1 MVLLCIYL
9 NILNKL
15 YIRVVI
21 KGGSSLDLH
30 FIWKSIVIVVG
41 GVFILRLAGRKSIS
55 QLTVAQT
62 VMMIAVGSLIIQPVS
77 ERNIWIT
84 MVITFLMVLTLLFI
98 EYIVLKYDAL
108 ETLIYG
114 KSLMVVENGQINESN
129 LKKLRLTVDMLEVR
143 LRQQNI
149 QNISDLQWATIESNG
164 QLGYMLKP
172 DLQYSTK
179 KDIQMLMTMIQEN
192 NSTAPIETTENQP
205 DEAHNLFEEVKNKK
219 HLKKPPEGL
228 R

>member
-1 MVLLCIYL
+1 MF
-9 NILNKL
+9 
-15 YIRVVI
+15 
-21 KGGSSLDLH
+21 LDLH
-30 FIWKSIVIVVG
+30 FIWKAIVIVIG
-41 GVFILRLAGRKSIS
+41 GVLILRLAGRKSIS

-84 MVITFLMVLTLLFI
+84 MLITFLMVITLIFI
-98 EYIVLKYDAL
+98 EYIILKYDTL

-114 KSLMVVENGQINESN
+114 KSLLVVENGQLNESN

-149 QNISDLQWATIESNG
+149 QKFSDLQWATIESNG

-172 DLQYSTK
+172 EKQYATK
-179 KDIQMLMTMIQEN
+179 EDILMLKSMIQLN
-192 NSTAPIETTENQP
+192 QSKPSIETTVSQTSGS
-205 DEAHNLFEEVKNKK
+205 DNLFTEVKNKK
-219 HLKKPPEGL
+219 HIDEPPQSLK
-228 R
+228 

>member
-1 MVLLCIYL
+1 M
-9 NILNKL
+9 
-15 YIRVVI
+15 
-21 KGGSSLDLH
+21 DLH
-30 FIWKSIVIVVG
+30 FIWKSIVIVIG
-41 GVFILRLAGRKSIS
+41 GVLILRLAGRKSIS

-77 ERNIWIT
+77 DRNIWIT
-84 MVITFLMVLTLLFI
+84 MVITFLMVLSLILI

-114 KSLMVVENGQINESN
+114 KSLMVIENGKINETN

-172 DLQYSTK
+172 DMQYSTK
-179 KDIQMLMTMIQEN
+179 KDIQMLMSMIQAN
-192 NSTAPIETTENQP
+192 QSTSPFQTAVTQSHDSDNI
-205 DEAHNLFEEVKNKK
+205 FKEVKNEK
-219 HLKKPPEGL
+219 HMEEPPEGL
-228 R
+228 Q